1 MADFKVRTVEVNER
15 DVSMTHFTQ
24 LLENACQKHTGDIRL
39 IGLGVRLRAPDE
51 VGQLNLL

>member
-1 MADFKVRTVEVNER
+1 VRTVEVNER